1 MVVQK
6 DGVKNVSVGVIVM
19 HQNVLIVQMMYV
31 INVIAKRIEMIF
43 RHENMEL
50 DLTVSSKA
58 KLYKDGMLMFMGD
71 GYKAIL
77 SMINNSKDQQ
87 PVKQKFSNQ
96 LNMREKPKFSKSD
109 DALERLRREAEAA
122 IVKTEKKPKRKSN
135 TKNQWNRMTK

>member
-1 MVVQK
+1 
-6 DGVKNVSVGVIVM
+6 
-19 HQNVLIVQMMYV
+19 
-31 INVIAKRIEMIF
+31 MIF
-43 RHENMEL
+43 RHENMKL

-58 KLYKDGMLMFMGD
+58 KLYKDGMLLFMGD

-122 IVKTEKKPKRKSN
+122 IVKTEKKPKRK
-135 TKNQWNRMTK
+135 RY